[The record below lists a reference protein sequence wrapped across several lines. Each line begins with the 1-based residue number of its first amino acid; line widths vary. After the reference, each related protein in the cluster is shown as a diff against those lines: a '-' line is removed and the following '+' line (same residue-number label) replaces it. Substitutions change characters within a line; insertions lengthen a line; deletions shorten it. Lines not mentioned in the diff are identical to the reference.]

1 MASLIGQSIGRYHI
15 LEQLGEGGM
24 ASVYKAYDTN
34 LERDVAIKVI
44 RTDQFPP
51 ALLAQVLK
59 RFEREAKVLARLTH
73 LNIVPIIDYGEYQ
86 GSPYLV
92 MPFLPGGTFKS
103 AINKPLPWQQAI
115 NLIRPIAQ
123 ALAYAHGHN
132 IIHRDIKPAN
142 ILLTETG
149 QPLLSD
155 FGIARILES
164 DQATALTTT
173 GMGVGTPEYM
183 APEQWFGQAGP
194 LSDLYSLGVVLY
206 ELVTGRKPYTADTP
220 AAIMIKQANDPLPRP
235 RLFVAE
241 LPDELEKVLFKAL
254 AKRPEDRYQ
263 SMAGFDAALESL
275 TGDKTVAVAGGLET
289 THRQVDTTTRLSGGA
304 GKPAL
309 PPTPEVPEI
318 SETSLKSRKW
328 GRWVVMGGIL
338 ASACLLLAAFAIGG
352 WYIWQ
357 NGQANKLDNNQSPAA
372 TNFQNTEPST
382 PVYTAVPSVT
392 FAQTSLL
399 HAETNTLISTKIPS
413 ETFTPTPSPIQSSTH
428 GDWVA
433 YAYGPLEYRR
443 NLYEMNWRTGE
454 TRQIT
459 FGDLGDNG
467 PSFSP
472 DGNSLVFWRNS
483 LGDCRIVTIDGT
495 GMEVQLT
502 DHNSKWP
509 SWCKDPSKPWIIYED
524 RADEGKVNIWLIDLA
539 NDRKARRLTNGGN
552 DRGPEWSP
560 DCGSFTFFR
569 KTGNFDDIFIYD
581 LASGETRQ
589 LTNTPEADE
598 WTVRWS
604 PDGKSLVYNQL
615 RDTDGDGFINT
626 NKDVSD
632 LMIINSDGT
641 GMHALTSGQYLPY
654 SPSFSPDGTRILFTN
669 STGIG
674 TSSLVIYDLQQKD
687 FNEIKG
693 DGPIYHSIW
702 GP

>member
-1 MASLIGQSIGRYHI
+1 VQSREGGHCMPSLIGRSIGRYHI

-51 ALLAQVLK
+51 ALLEQVLK

-73 LNIVPIIDYGEYQ
+73 LNIVPIIDYGEYK

-103 AINKPLPWQQAI
+103 AITKPIPWQQAI
-115 NLIRPIAQ
+115 NLLRPIAQ
-123 ALAYAHGHN
+123 ALAYAHEHN

-155 FGIARILES
+155 FGIARIIES

-194 LSDLYSLGVVLY
+194 LSDQYSLGVVLY

-220 AAIMIKQANDPLPRP
+220 AAIMLKQANDPLPRP
-235 RLFVAE
+235 RLFVAD
-241 LPDELEKVLFKAL
+241 LPDELEKVLFKVL
-254 AKRPEDRYQ
+254 AKRPKDRYQ
-263 SMAGFDAALESL
+263 SMAEFDAALERL
-275 TGDKTVAVAGGLET
+275 TSDKTVAAVGGLGAT
-289 THRQVDTTTRLSGGA
+289 KRQTEVATMLVGGT
-304 GKPAL
+304 GKPPYQATRML
-309 PPTPEVPEI
+309 PEL
-318 SETSLKSRKW
+318 SETSQKPKKW
-328 GRWVVMGGIL
+328 GRWAAIGVIL
-338 ASACLLLAAFAIGG
+338 ASSCLLLAGLGMGG
-352 WYIWQ
+352 WYVWQ
-357 NGQANKLDNNQSPAA
+357 KSRASKPSISQSP
-372 TNFQNTEPST
+372 TETMLQPAQTIAPTTLHPAQTIAST
-382 PVYTAVPSVT
+382 YTRVPSE
-392 FAQTSLL
+392 S
-399 HAETNTLISTKIPS
+399 
-413 ETFTPTPSPIQSSTH
+413 FTPSLTPFESSTH

-443 NLYEMNWRTGE
+443 NIYEMNWQTGD

-459 FGDLGDNG
+459 FGDHGDNG

-472 DGNSLVFWRNS
+472 DGDSLVFWRNI
-483 LGDCRIVTIDGT
+483 LGDYRIIMVDGS
-495 GMEVQLT
+495 GAEVQLT
-502 DHNSKWP
+502 DHDSKWP

-524 RADEGKVNIWLIDLA
+524 RADEGKINIWLIDLA

-560 DCGSFTFFR
+560 DCSSFTFFR
-569 KTGNFDDIFIYD
+569 KTGNYDDIFIFN
-581 LASGETRQ
+581 LASGESRQ

-604 PDGKSLVYNQL
+604 SDGKSLVYNQL

-641 GMHALTSGQYLPY
+641 DMQALTSGQYLPY
-654 SPSFSPDGTRILFTN
+654 SPSLSPDGTRILFTN

-674 TSSLVIYDLQQKD
+674 TSSLVIYDLRQRQ
-687 FNEIKG
+687 FSEVKG